1 MPTYQLRFTA
11 QQVAELHA
19 HLFPGDGNE
28 AVALVLCGR
37 LDAGDT
43 HVLCAHKILVIPHD
57 KCHERG
63 PLRVH
68 WPTELGRPIYD
79 EAMRKHMAVLKIHSH
94 PGYYRQF
101 SEVDD
106 QSDLEL
112 FGSLHGWTDDGM
124 PHASAVML
132 PNKEMFAR
140 VVTADLRFSPMDRI
154 LVAGDNISFFECDLP
169 HRTVAAKDLRIALRT
184 AQAFGEKTVGLLNSL
199 RVGVVGCSGTGSWVI
214 EQLARLGVGEL
225 ILVDPDVVEHKNLN
239 RIVNS
244 TLDDAQNKTPKV
256 YALKSAIET
265 MGTCTQVTPR
275 QEDLFNVAVLRELA
289 TCDILFGCMDTV
301 DGRDLL
307 NRLATFYTIPYFDL
321 GVRLDADG
329 QGSVDVA
336 CGSVHY
342 LLPGGSSLLS
352 RGTYT
357 PESLRA
363 ATLRRTNPEQFK
375 SELAEGY
382 IKGVKVESPAV
393 ISVNGLCATLAIN
406 NLLARLHPFRIE
418 SNSEIRHQWFDLVNG
433 IFGSGNGEGPCRV
446 LQRYA
451 GRGDIEPFLDCYL
464 G

>member
-1 MPTYQLRFTA
+1 MPHYQLRFTA
-11 QQVAELHA
+11 GQVDELHR

-37 LDAGDT
+37 RSAEDT
-43 HVLCAHKILVIPHD
+43 HILCAHKILVVPHNE
-57 KCHERG
+57 CHERG

-68 WPTELGRPIYD
+68 WPTALGRPIYD
-79 EAMRKHMAVLKIHSH
+79 EAMRKQMAVLKIHSH

-106 QSDLEL
+106 ESDTQL
-112 FGSLHGWTDDGM
+112 FGSLHAWTDDGM

-132 PNKEMFAR
+132 PNKEMLAR
-140 VVTADLRFSPMDRI
+140 VVASDMRFVPVDRI
-154 LVAGDNISFFECDLP
+154 LVAGDDIGFFDCDPL
-169 HRTVAAKDLRIALRT
+169 HRTVAAKDLRT
-184 AQAFGEKTVGLLNSL
+184 AQAFGEKTVMLLNSL

-244 TLDDAQNKTPKV
+244 MLKDAEKNAPKV
-256 YALKSAIET
+256 EVLKAAIET
-265 MGTCTQVTPR
+265 IGDCTKVTAR
-275 QEDLFNVAVLRELA
+275 QESLFNLGVLRELA
-289 TCDILFGCMDTV
+289 TCDVLFGCMDSV

-329 QGSVDVA
+329 GGGVDVT

-352 RGTYT
+352 RGVYT
-357 PESLRA
+357 PEALRA
-363 ATLRRTNPEQFK
+363 ATLRRTNPEQFE
-375 SELAEGY
+375 SEVLEGY
-382 IKGVKVESPAV
+382 IKGAKVDSPAV
-393 ISVNGLCATLAIN
+393 VSVNGLCASLAVN
-406 NLLARLHPFRIE
+406 NLMARLHPFRIE
-418 SNSEIRHQWFDLVNG
+418 PNSEIRHQWFDLING
-433 IFGSGNGEGPCRV
+433 IFGSGDGEGPCRA
-446 LQRYA
+446 LQQYT
-451 GRGDIEPFLDCYL
+451 GRGDMEPFLDCYL

>member
-1 MPTYQLRFTA
+1 MPTFQLRFTS
-11 QQVAELHA
+11 QQVAELQA

-37 LDAGDT
+37 RDAPDT
-43 HVLCAHKILVIPHD
+43 HVLSAHKLFFIPHN

-106 QSDLEL
+106 ASDLEL

-132 PNKEMFAR
+132 PNKEIFAR
-140 VVTADLRFSPMDRI
+140 VVTAAVQFVPMDQI
-154 LVAGDNISFFECDLP
+154 LITGDDISFFDHNP
-169 HRTVAAKDLRIALRT
+169 SHRPVAAKDLRT

-199 RVGVVGCSGTGSWVI
+199 RVGVVGCSGTGSWVV

-225 ILVDPDVVEHKNLN
+225 ILVDPDVVEYKNLN

-244 TLDDAQNKTPKV
+244 TLEDAQNKTAKV
-256 YALKSAIET
+256 HSLHAAIER
-265 MGTCTQVTPR
+265 MGTCTRVTAR
-275 QEDLFNVAVLRELA
+275 QENLCNLGVLRELA
-289 TCDILFGCMDTV
+289 TCHVLFGCMDSV

-307 NRLATFYTIPYFDL
+307 NRLAVFYIIPYFDL
-321 GVRLDADG
+321 GIRLDADG
-329 QGSVDVA
+329 KGSVNVA

-352 RGTYT
+352 RQVYS
-357 PESLRA
+357 PEGLRVA
-363 ATLRRTNPEQFK
+363 NLRRTNPEQFE

-393 ISVNGLCATLAIN
+393 VSVNGLCATLAVN
-406 NLLARLHPFRIE
+406 NLLARLHSFRIE
-418 SNSEIRHQWFDLVNG
+418 SNSEIRHQWFDLING
-433 IFGSGNGEGPCRV
+433 VFGTNPDGDACRV
-446 LQRYA
+446 LHRYV
-451 GRGDIEPFLDCYL
+451 GRGDMDPFLDCYF

>member
-1 MPTYQLRFTA
+1 MPTYQLRLTS
-11 QQVAELHA
+11 QQVDELYA

-37 LDAGDT
+37 RDAPDT
-43 HVLCAHKILVIPHD
+43 HVLCASKLLFIPHN

-106 QSDLEL
+106 ASDLEL
-112 FGSLHGWTDDGM
+112 FSSLHGWTDDGM

-132 PNKEMFAR
+132 PNKEIFAR
-140 VVTADLRFSPMDRI
+140 VVTVAMQFVPMDRI
-154 LVAGDNISFFECDLP
+154 LIAGDDISFFDHSP
-169 HRTVAAKDLRIALRT
+169 SHRAVAAKDLRT

-199 RVGVVGCSGTGSWVI
+199 RVGVVGCSGTGSWVV

-244 TLDDAQNKTPKV
+244 TLEDAQNKTAKV
-256 YALKSAIET
+256 QSLRSAIKR
-265 MGTCTQVTPR
+265 MGTCTRVTSR
-275 QEDLFNVAVLRELA
+275 QANLYNLDVLRELA
-289 TCDILFGCMDTV
+289 TCDVLFGCMDSV

-307 NRLATFYTIPYFDL
+307 NRLAAFYIIPYFDL

-329 QGSVDVA
+329 QGGVNVA

-352 RGTYT
+352 RRVYT
-357 PESLRA
+357 PEGLRVA
-363 ATLRRTNPEQFK
+363 NLRRTNPGQFE

-393 ISVNGLCATLAIN
+393 ISVNGLCATLAVN

-418 SNSEIRHQWFDLVNG
+418 SNGEIRHQWFDLVNG
-433 IFGSGNGEGPCRV
+433 VFGTNPDGDSCRV
-446 LQRYA
+446 LQRYV
-451 GRGDIEPFLDCYL
+451 GRGDMEPFLDCYL

>member
-1 MPTYQLRFTA
+1 MPTYQLRFTS
-11 QQVAELHA
+11 QQVDELYA

-37 LDAGDT
+37 RDAPDT
-43 HVLCAHKILVIPHD
+43 HVLCASKLLFIPHN

-106 QSDLEL
+106 ASDVEL

-124 PHASAVML
+124 THASAVML
-132 PNKEMFAR
+132 PNKEIFAR
-140 VVTADLRFSPMDRI
+140 VVTAAMQFVPIDRI
-154 LVAGDNISFFECDLP
+154 LIAGDDISFFDHSP
-169 HRTVAAKDLRIALRT
+169 SHRSVAAKDLRT

-244 TLDDAQNKTPKV
+244 TLEDAQNKTAKV
-256 YALKSAIET
+256 QSLRSAIER
-265 MGTCTQVTPR
+265 MGTCTRVTAR
-275 QEDLFNVAVLRELA
+275 QENLYNLGVLRELA
-289 TCDILFGCMDTV
+289 TCDVLCGCMDSV

-307 NRLATFYTIPYFDL
+307 NRLAAFYIIPYFDL

-329 QGSVDVA
+329 QGGVNVA

-352 RGTYT
+352 RRVYT
-357 PESLRA
+357 PEGLRVA
-363 ATLRRTNPEQFK
+363 NLRRTNPEQFE

-393 ISVNGLCATLAIN
+393 ISVNGLCATLAVN

-418 SNSEIRHQWFDLVNG
+418 SNGEIRHQWFDLVNG
-433 IFGSGNGEGPCRV
+433 VFGTNPDGDTCGV
-446 LQRYA
+446 LQRYV
-451 GRGDIEPFLDCYL
+451 GRGDMEPFLDCYI

>member
-1 MPTYQLRFTA
+1 MPRYQLRFTA
-11 QQVAELHA
+11 QQVDELHR

-37 LDAGDT
+37 RDAENT
-43 HVLCAHKILVIPHD
+43 HILCAHKILIIPHD

-68 WPTELGRPIYD
+68 WPTEVGRPIYD
-79 EAMRKHMAVLKIHSH
+79 EAMRKHLAVLKIHSH

-106 QSDLEL
+106 ESDIQL

-140 VVTADLRFSPMDRI
+140 VVTADIRFLPVDRI
-154 LVAGDNISFFECDLP
+154 LVAGDDISFFDYDPP
-169 HRTVAAKDLRIALRT
+169 HRTVATKDLRT

-225 ILVDPDVVEHKNLN
+225 VLVNPDVVEHKNLN

-244 TLDDAQNKTPKV
+244 TLADAEKKAPKV
-256 YALKSAIET
+256 QALKAAIET
-265 MGTCTQVTPR
+265 MGTCTKVTAR
-275 QEDLFNVAVLRELA
+275 QENLFNLGVLRELA
-289 TCDILFGCMDTV
+289 TCDVLFGCVDSV

-307 NRLATFYTIPYFDL
+307 NRLATFYAIPYFDL
-321 GVRLDADG
+321 GVRLDANG
-329 QGSVDVA
+329 RGSVDVA

-352 RGTYT
+352 RGVYT
-357 PESLRA
+357 PDALRA
-363 ATLRRTNPEQFK
+363 ATLRRTNPKQFE

-382 IKGVKVESPAV
+382 IKGAKVDSPAV
-393 ISVNGLCATLAIN
+393 ISVNGLCATLAVN

-418 SNSEIRHQWFDLVNG
+418 PNSEIRHQWFDLVNG
-433 IFGSGNGEGPCRV
+433 IFGFGAGAGPCRA
-446 LQRYA
+446 LQKYA
-451 GRGDIEPFLDCYL
+451 GRGDMEPFLDCYL

>member
-1 MPTYQLRFTA
+1 MPTYQLRFTS
-11 QQVAELHA
+11 QQVDELHA

-37 LDAGDT
+37 RDAPET
-43 HVLCAHKILVIPHD
+43 HVLCASKLLFIPHN
-57 KCHERG
+57 KCHDRG

-68 WPTELGRPIYD
+68 WPTDLGRPIYD

-106 QSDLEL
+106 ASDLEL
-112 FGSLHGWTDDGM
+112 FSSLHCWTDDGM

-132 PNKEMFAR
+132 RNKEIFAR
-140 VVTADLRFSPMDRI
+140 VVTAALEFVPIDRI
-154 LVAGDNISFFECDLP
+154 LIAGDAISFFDHSPP
-169 HRTVAAKDLRIALRT
+169 HRTVAAKDQRT
-184 AQAFGEKTVGLLNSL
+184 AQAFGEKTVELLNSL
-199 RVGVVGCSGTGSWVI
+199 RVGVVGCSGTGSWIV

-244 TLDDAQNKTPKV
+244 TLEDAEARTAKV
-256 YALKSAIET
+256 QSLSLAIAR
-265 MGTCTQVTPR
+265 MGTCTRVTAR
-275 QEDLFNVAVLRELA
+275 QENLYNLGVLRELA
-289 TCDILFGCMDTV
+289 TCDVLFGCMDSV

-307 NRLATFYTIPYFDL
+307 NRSAAFYIIPYFDL

-329 QGSVDVA
+329 HGGVNVA

-352 RGTYT
+352 RRVYT
-357 PESLRA
+357 PEVLRVA
-363 ATLRRTNPEQFK
+363 NLRRTNPDQFE
-375 SELAEGY
+375 SEVAEGY

-393 ISVNGLCATLAIN
+393 ISINGLCATMAVN
-406 NLLARLHPFRIE
+406 NLLARLHPFRID
-418 SNSEIRHQWFDLVNG
+418 SNGEIRHQWFDLVNG
-433 IFGSGNGEGPCRV
+433 VFGTNPDGNACRA
-446 LQRYA
+446 LQRYV
-451 GRGDIEPFLDCYL
+451 GRGDMEPFLDCYL

>member
-1 MPTYQLRFTA
+1 MPPYQLRFTSRQA
-11 QQVAELHA
+11 ADLHA

-37 LDAGDT
+37 RDAADV
-43 HVLCAHKILVIPHD
+43 HIMCAHRVLFIPHD

-63 PLRVH
+63 PMRVH
-68 WPTELGRPIYD
+68 WPTDLGRPIYD
-79 EAMRKHMAVLKIHSH
+79 EAMRKHMAVLKMHSH

-106 QSDLEL
+106 RSDIEL
-112 FGSLHGWTDDGM
+112 FESLHGWTDDGM

-132 PNKEMFAR
+132 PNREMFAR
-140 VVTADLRFSPMDRI
+140 VVTADLQFVPVDRI
-154 LVAGDNISFFECDLP
+154 LVAGDEMSLFDNDPP
-169 HRTVAAKDLRIALRT
+169 HRTVAAKDLRT
-184 AQAFGEKTVGLLNSL
+184 AQAFGEKTVGLLNSI

-225 ILVDPDVVEHKNLN
+225 ILVDPDAIEHKNLN

-244 TLDDAQNKTPKV
+244 TLEDARNRTRKV
-256 YALKSAIET
+256 QALCVAIEK
-265 MGTCTQVTPR
+265 MGTCTRVIALPKN
-275 QEDLFNVAVLRELA
+275 LFDDGVLMQLA
-289 TCDILFGCMDTV
+289 TCDALFGCMDSV

-307 NRLATFYTIPYFDL
+307 NRLATFYLVPYFDL

-329 QGSVDVA
+329 CGGVNVA

-352 RGTYT
+352 RHVYT
-357 PESLRA
+357 SEALRA
-363 ATLRRTNPEQFK
+363 ATVRRTNPEQFK

-393 ISVNGLCATLAIN
+393 ISVNGLCATLAVN

-418 SNSEIRHQWFDLVNG
+418 ANSEIRHQWFDLVNG
-433 IFGSGNGEGPCRV
+433 VFGSGDGGDPCRA
-446 LQRYA
+446 LSRYA
-451 GRGDIEPFLDCYL
+451 GRGDMQPILDCYL